1 MARDGELPE
10 RAASERVQ
18 VARIA
23 AEAIDRTDGVA
34 ATPRGDRRWQTSGG
48 GETISGVLAAESASG
63 RVDVELHL
71 AAHWPPPASLDE
83 LGEQLRDRIRRSA
96 ERGGLGE
103 RLGAISIAFD
113 DLLTPGESS

>member
-1 MARDGELPE
+1 MARDGEPP
-10 RAASERVQ
+10 ASERVQ

-23 AEAIDRTDGVA
+23 AEAIDRTEGVT
-34 ATPRGDRRWQTSGG
+34 ATPHGGGRWQTSGG
-48 GETISGVLAAESASG
+48 GQTISGVLASENARG

-71 AAHWPPPASLDE
+71 AAEWPPPASLDE

-103 RLGAISIAFD
+103 RLGAISVAFD